1 MMETIWQWMKTILKT
16 AALFACVTQGVGI
29 LFVITGSTGIYDV
42 LGLTWHGALGEILTW
57 PGIVVTDH
65 LFGPSASK
73 TALIGT
79 SVLVW
84 FVIWSVVWRIL
95 ESVKRGVAS
104 TVFRTV
110 LSVTKAYGIVP
121 ASVVVIW
128 MWLVPAIVTGESFQA
143 VLPRIL
149 ILPVARLVLCLFVT
163 WYASRLV
170 LTSLLEEKRLRNFF
184 VSTVVIW
191 MIVFYLVS

>member
-1 MMETIWQWMKTILKT
+1 MKTILKT
-16 AALFACVTQGVGI
+16 AALFACVTQGMGI
-29 LFVITGSTGIYDV
+29 LFVITGSRGIYDV
-42 LGLTWHGALGEILTW
+42 WGLTWYGALGEILTW
-57 PGIVVTDH
+57 PGIAVTDH
-65 LFGPSASK
+65 LLGPSASK

-84 FVIWSVVWRIL
+84 FVIWSLVWRIL

-104 TVFRTV
+104 TVFRMV

-121 ASVVVIW
+121 SSVVVIW
-128 MWLVPAIVTGESFQA
+128 MWLVPAIVTRESFQTM
-143 VLPRIL
+143 LPRVL
-149 ILPVARLVLCLFVT
+149 ILPVTLLMLCLFLT
-163 WYASRLV
+163 WYFSRLV
-170 LTSLLEEKRLRNFF
+170 LTSRLEETSLRNFF